1 MYNLVD
7 EIKILK
13 MSINLLKVLF
23 INFYFLGITNILLD
37 DNINLIIECIQKIY
51 IKVIIK
57 NIKYK
62 KIVDVIRIYI
72 NKLITIIN
80 NLLNNN
86 KNILINSSYKK
97 EYFFVENNFII
108 NKNITLYD
116 IDKFFDTFLE
126 SINYLYKICKE

>member
-13 MSINLLKVLF
+13 ISINLLKILF
-23 INFYFLGITNILLD
+23 INFYFLGIKDILLD
-37 DNINLIIECIQKIY
+37 DNINLIIECIEKIY

-62 KIVDVIRIYI
+62 KLVEVIRIYF

-80 NLLNNN
+80 NLMNRE

-97 EYFFVENNFII
+97 EYTSLNIFII
-108 NKNITLYD
+108 NKKITLYD

>member
-51 IKVIIK
+51 TKVIIK

-62 KIVDVIRIYI
+62 KIVDVIRIYF